1 MSQVVQQ
8 EALTRLL
15 IEKGIF
21 TKEEF
26 LEMVRIVNQEMKKT
40 KWDHKELMLF

>member
-1 MSQVVQQ
+1 MSQVFQQ

-21 TKEEF
+21 NKDEF
-26 LEMVRIVNQEMKKT
+26 LKMVKAVNQEMKG
-40 KWDHKELMLF
+40 KEET

>member
-1 MSQVVQQ
+1 MSQVFQQ

-21 TKEEF
+21 NKDEF
-26 LEMVRIVNQEMKKT
+26 LKRVKVVNQEMKG
-40 KWDHKELMLF
+40 KEET

>member
-1 MSQVVQQ
+1 MVSQ

-26 LEMVRIVNQEMKKT
+26 LEMEMVKAVDGEMNRKRI
-40 KWDHKELMLF
+40 F